1 MKSEQQDS
9 SKGVAAS
16 TAAKG
21 PVKRSAGRS
30 GRPARE
36 FAGEVDER
44 ILQAA
49 RQVFLERGL
58 AGASIDEIA
67 ARARAGKPTIYARFP
82 GKEALFTEV
91 VMRNVADTI
100 ARFESAPPTGA
111 TIDERLVN
119 LGVSILEWILVGDTI
134 DLMRVSISEA
144 HRIPDLG
151 IHVHLMARNRGEEF
165 VSHLLSE
172 LARSDS
178 LGALPAFAPE
188 RIAETARFFMDVV
201 PLPLIVQALF
211 GAKLKTLQA
220 EIEPHVRGSVA
231 FFLAACRN
239 SSVS

>member
-1 MKSEQQDS
+1 MSRPTRLDK
-9 SKGVAAS
+9 
-16 TAAKG
+16 
-21 PVKRSAGRS
+21 PPPKRSAVRS
-30 GRPARE
+30 GRPSRE
-36 FAGEVDER
+36 LAGEVDER

-58 AGASIDEIA
+58 ACASIDEIA

-100 ARFESAPPTGA
+100 ARFESVPPTGA

-151 IHVHLMARNRGEEF
+151 IHVHLMARSRGEEF

-178 LGALPAFAPE
+178 LDALPAFAPE

-201 PLPLIVQALF
+201 PLPLIMQALF
-211 GAKLKTLQA
+211 GAKLKTLQD
-220 EIEPHVRGSVA
+220 EIEPHVRSSVN
-231 FFLAACRN
+231 FFLAACRHGGG
-239 SSVS
+239 S

>member
-1 MKSEQQDS
+1 MGRLPTVEKP
-9 SKGVAAS
+9 KRAS
-16 TAAKG
+16 
-21 PVKRSAGRS
+21 VRS
-30 GRPARE
+30 GRPSRE

-67 ARARAGKPTIYARFP
+67 ARAQAGKPTIYARFA

-100 ARFESAPPTGA
+100 AGFEGSPPTGA

-119 LGVSILEWILVGDTI
+119 VGTSILDWVLVGDTI

-144 HRIPDLG
+144 RRFPDLASN
-151 IHVHLMARNRGEEF
+151 VHLMARGRGEEF
-165 VSHLLSE
+165 TSHLLSE
-172 LARSDS
+172 LAQSDA

-188 RIAETARFFMDVV
+188 RLTATTRFFMNLVV
-201 PLPLIVQALF
+201 MPLILRALF
-211 GAKLKTLQA
+211 GEKLKLLHA
-220 EIEPHVRGSVA
+220 EIESHVRSSVT
-231 FFLAACRN
+231 FFLAACRHGG
-239 SSVS
+239 VS